1 MVDLGALLASG
12 KWRGARRRAGRAPAA
27 YEPARHLAH
36 EVKVGG
42 ARAGVCVESHQ
53 SDSVRSHEPMKFN
66 QFKEGGRRGRVSV
79 WGVTSVEQ

>member
-1 MVDLGALLASG
+1 MLSWRLGSG
-12 KWRGARRRAGRAPAA
+12 GARGGARAARAT

-36 EVKVGG
+36 EVNVGG

-79 WGVTSVEQ
+79 WGVTSVDQ